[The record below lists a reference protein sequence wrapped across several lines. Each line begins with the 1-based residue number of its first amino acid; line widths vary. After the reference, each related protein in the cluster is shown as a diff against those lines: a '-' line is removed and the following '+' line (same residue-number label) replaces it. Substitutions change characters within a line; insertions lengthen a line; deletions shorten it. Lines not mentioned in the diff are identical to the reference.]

1 MNRNVNALAVVQA
14 LLIALGLFAW
24 ATGGTVM
31 LVLSLIWLLPIIIS
45 IELGKSRDRMGWMWG
60 LLLGWLGVLILAIM
74 RPVSTR

>member
-1 MNRNVNALAVVQA
+1 MNRNVNALAIVQA

-31 LVLSLIWLLPIIIS
+31 LVLSLIWLLPIVIS

-60 LLLGWLGVLILAIM
+60 LFLGWLGVLILAIM